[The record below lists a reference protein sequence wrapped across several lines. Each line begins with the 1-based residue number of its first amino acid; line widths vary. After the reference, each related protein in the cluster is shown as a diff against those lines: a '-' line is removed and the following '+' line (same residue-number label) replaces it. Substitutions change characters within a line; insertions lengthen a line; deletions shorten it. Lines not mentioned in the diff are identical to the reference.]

1 MSPRLL
7 SKNRGIKIHR
17 IIILSLFCIIMKLG
31 LKVTGRPWAEGV
43 QEWGAEEG
51 VCPYEGMCNRRLKIA

>member
-1 MSPRLL
+1 
-7 SKNRGIKIHR
+7 
-17 IIILSLFCIIMKLG
+17 MKLG